1 MRAAA
6 ASALAEGLELYPEA
20 VVEALAGTLALYDHP
35 GSAQASLAARAG
47 AAAALK
53 ALAPSLTADQLPQ
66 TLDFL
71 LSRGLAD
78 GSAAIRDGMIAAG
91 VAVVNAHGQ
100 ENPEAMLPL
109 FDAYLDKKVR
119 RHRSSPL
126 SLDCTLRQREGCR
139 LFSPG
144 NECSILPSF
153 SLPACQTR
161 RRRSSHAAA
170 LPACWELIAG
180 GALEHTFLSL
190 EHTPPCT
197 PSSLSHLTH
206 VCLPTAWLPLAA
218 GRAGRSV

>member
-1 MRAAA
+1 VRAAA

-78 GSAAIRDGMIAAG
+78 SSAAIRDGMIAAG

-119 RHRSSPL
+119 RHRSFPSASTAHCGSVREAGCTVQATSTVSCHL
-126 SLDCTLRQREGCR
+126 SAC
-139 LFSPG
+139 
-144 NECSILPSF
+144 
-153 SLPACQTR
+153 LPAKQEGAAHMQPPYQ
-161 RRRSSHAAA
+161 HA
-170 LPACWELIAG
+170 G
-180 GALEHTFLSL
+180 N
-190 EHTPPCT
+190 
-197 PSSLSHLTH
+197 
-206 VCLPTAWLPLAA
+206 
-218 GRAGRSV
+218 